1 MLRKKSSAVV
11 PVETYRKLAQRLE
24 EAESLIDTLTLGNEQ
39 LQQQNHVL
47 REELRK
53 LTLKFSNRPRVSEET
68 WEPVA
73 ALPVT
78 KLRSSSGRAPRP
90 KAEADWE
97 DEEEAGIAEIAP
109 RSPGFG
115 FWLLTL
121 IIAAA
126 AGLATFYL
134 VRPVLGTHF

>member
-11 PVETYRKLAQRLE
+11 PIETYRQLAHRLE

-53 LTLKFSNRPRVSEET
+53 LTLKFSNRQET
-68 WEPVA
+68 REPVA
-73 ALPVT
+73 TLPVT
-78 KLRSSSGRAPRP
+78 KLRGSTGRSSRP
-90 KAEADWE
+90 KVEENWE
-97 DEEEAGIAEIAP
+97 LDETMDEVEP

-121 IIAAA
+121 ILAAA

-134 VRPVLGTHF
+134 VRPLLGTHF

>member
-11 PVETYRKLAQRLE
+11 PIETYRQLAHRLE

-39 LQQQNHVL
+39 LQQQNQVL

-53 LTLKFSNRPRVSEET
+53 LSLKFSKRPRVSEET

-73 ALPVT
+73 ALPVA
-78 KLRSSSGRAPRP
+78 KLRSSTGRAPRP
-90 KAEADWE
+90 KTEADWE
-97 DEEEAGIAEIAP
+97 DEEEAMEEIAP

-126 AGLATFYL
+126 AGLGTFYL

>member
-11 PVETYRKLAQRLE
+11 PIETYRKLAHRLE

-53 LTLKFSNRPRVSEET
+53 LALKFSNRQRVSEEA

-73 ALPVT
+73 ALPVV
-78 KLRSSSGRAPRP
+78 KLRSSTGRAPRP
-90 KAEADWE
+90 KAEAVWE
-97 DEEEAGIAEIAP
+97 GEAEAIEEIAP
-109 RSPGFG
+109 HFPGFG

-121 IIAAA
+121 MIAVA

-134 VRPVLGTHF
+134 VRPILGTHF

>member
-11 PVETYRKLAQRLE
+11 PIETYRQLAHRLD

-39 LQQQNHVL
+39 LQQQNQVL

-53 LTLKFSNRPRVSEET
+53 LTLKFSNRQPVREEMRET
-68 WEPVA
+68 AV

-78 KLRSSSGRAPRP
+78 KLRNRSPRP
-90 KAEADWE
+90 KVEENWE
-97 DEEEAGIAEIAP
+97 QEEMIDETEP

-115 FWLLTL
+115 FWFFTL
-121 IIAAA
+121 ILAAG
-126 AGLATFYL
+126 AGLATFYF
-134 VRPVLGTHF
+134 VRPLLGTHF